1 MNHPGIRWTHIGG
14 LRDRRET
21 AAESKETIAGEILR
35 VDRPVRQQGAAYENR
50 ERTNNFHEVMLAAW
64 SQGVC
69 SLVHTRVSRGFRRCR
84 PLAVR

>member
-21 AAESKETIAGEILR
+21 PAKLKDTIAGEILS
-35 VDRPVRQQGAAYENR
+35 VDRPVRQHGATYEHC
-50 ERTNNFHEVMLAAW
+50 ERTNNDHAVILAAW

-69 SLVHTRVSRGFRRCR
+69 FLVHTQLSRGFRGCR